1 MVFAD
6 RIENLPPY
14 LFAEI
19 DKKISQKRRA
29 GADVIDLGVGD
40 PDIPTPEHIID
51 ACCKAANKPEN
62 HRYPSY
68 EGMLSF
74 RQAVA
79 ERYERDYN
87 LKLSPEDE
95 VITLVGSKE
104 GIHNMHFALVNPGD
118 IVLCSNPGY
127 PVYAT
132 GTTFAGGVPHSM
144 PLLKENNFLPDL
156 DAIPKDVAK
165 SAKIMWINYPNNPTA
180 AVADRGFYE
189 DVVDFA
195 RDNDIVV
202 CSDEA
207 YSAIAY
213 DFKPPCF
220 LEVEGAMDVGIVF
233 DSLSK
238 MYNMT
243 GWRIAYAV
251 GNSKIVSGLGSVKTN
266 IDSGASRI
274 IQEAGIAALTSSQD
288 CIKENIKTYQKR
300 RDALVDR
307 LNDIGL
313 ACQKPKAT
321 FYVWLE
327 VPGGDSMAFA
337 NRLLDRASVVCTPGV
352 GFGRYGEGFVR
363 IALTQPVDRIK
374 EAVDRI
380 GEVL

>member
-29 GADVIDLGVGD
+29 GADIIDLGVGD

-79 ERYERDYN
+79 ERYERDYG

-132 GTTFAGGVPHSM
+132 GTTFAGGTPHPM
-144 PLLKENNFLPDL
+144 PLLK
-156 DAIPKDVAK
+156 AI
-165 SAKIMWINYPNNPTA
+165 Y
-180 AVADRGFYE
+180 
-189 DVVDFA
+189 
-195 RDNDIVV
+195 
-202 CSDEA
+202 
-207 YSAIAY
+207 
-213 DFKPPCF
+213 
-220 LEVEGAMDVGIVF
+220 
-233 DSLSK
+233 
-238 MYNMT
+238 
-243 GWRIAYAV
+243 
-251 GNSKIVSGLGSVKTN
+251 
-266 IDSGASRI
+266 
-274 IQEAGIAALTSSQD
+274 
-288 CIKENIKTYQKR
+288 
-300 RDALVDR
+300 
-307 LNDIGL
+307 
-313 ACQKPKAT
+313 
-321 FYVWLE
+321 
-327 VPGGDSMAFA
+327 
-337 NRLLDRASVVCTPGV
+337 
-352 GFGRYGEGFVR
+352 
-363 IALTQPVDRIK
+363 
-374 EAVDRI
+374 
-380 GEVL
+380 